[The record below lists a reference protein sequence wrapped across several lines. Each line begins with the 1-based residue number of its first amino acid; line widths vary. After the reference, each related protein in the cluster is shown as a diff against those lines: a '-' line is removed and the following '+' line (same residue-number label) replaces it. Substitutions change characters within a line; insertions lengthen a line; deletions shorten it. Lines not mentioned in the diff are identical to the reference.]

1 MKLEHIPQI
10 CNQSENEVTPQKPVN
25 LRFAPLLFFFAFFI
39 DIIDDIITYSPPSPN
54 YVTITLA
61 NGSAVYWS
69 RYFSLY
75 HVTSKPHSHWWK
87 FL

>member
-10 CNQSENEVTPQKPVN
+10 RNQSENEVTPQKPVN

-54 YVTITLA
+54 FVTITLA

-69 RYFSLY
+69 CDTDGN
-75 HVTSKPHSHWWK
+75 HVTNIPLNLW
-87 FL
+87 